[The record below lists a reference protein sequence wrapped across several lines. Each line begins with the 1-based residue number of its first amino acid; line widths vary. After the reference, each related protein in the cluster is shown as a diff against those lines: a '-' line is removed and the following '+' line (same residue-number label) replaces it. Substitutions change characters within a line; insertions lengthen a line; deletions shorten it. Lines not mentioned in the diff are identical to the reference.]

1 MNYQTAQGWLR
12 SEEREFLFAMAKE
25 ATTILNIGVE
35 YGASIVCLA
44 EGNPN
49 AQIAAIDVNLSS
61 NLTAYPNVAYLEHD
75 STTLDYTNSTYDLI
89 FIDGDHS
96 YVGVYKDIEAV
107 TPALAIGGMIIFHD
121 CGDFADPTIL
131 EHRVCPGVNQAVSD
145 LLGENSSYIEL
156 DRVGTMRIFIRQE

>member
-12 SEEREFLFAMAKE
+12 TEEREFLFAMAKK

-44 EGNPN
+44 EENPD
-49 AQIAAIDVNLSS
+49 AQILAVDIDLSK
-61 NLTAYPNVAYLEHD
+61 NLTAYSNVIYLEHD
-75 STTLDYTNSTYDLI
+75 STKLDYTNSTYNLM

-96 YVGVYKDIEAV
+96 YTGVYRDIASV

-121 CGDFADPTIL
+121 CGDFADPSIL
-131 EHRVCPGVNQAVSD
+131 EHRLCPGVNQAVSD
-145 LLGENSSYIEL
+145 LLGENPSYIEL
-156 DRVGTMRIFIRQE
+156 PRVGTMRIFIRQE